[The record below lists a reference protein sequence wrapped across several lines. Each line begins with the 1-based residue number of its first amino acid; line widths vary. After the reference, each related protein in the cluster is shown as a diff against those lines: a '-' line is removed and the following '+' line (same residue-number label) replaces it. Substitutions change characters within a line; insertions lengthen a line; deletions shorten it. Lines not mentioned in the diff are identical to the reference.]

1 MMSKPAVFLDRDG
14 TVIRE
19 VGYLNR
25 LDRIEIFPWSIDAV
39 RVLNKAGFLAFV
51 VTNQA
56 GVARGYFEESLVQEA
71 HRAIDERMRA
81 GGAKIAGYY
90 YCPHHPDA
98 GVAPYRQACD
108 CRKPQPGMVRRAE
121 REFGIDPSRS
131 FVVGDR
137 WMDVEFGHAAGARSI
152 MVRTGYATGE
162 EPRPAGARGPDAV
175 VDNLMEAVSWILMHR
190 DATSLGT

>member
-25 LDRIEIFPWSIDAV
+25 LDRIELFPWSIDAV

-56 GVARGYFEESLVQEA
+56 GVARGYFEEALVQEA
-71 HRAIDERMRA
+71 HRFIDERMRA
-81 GGAKIAGYY
+81 GGARIDAYY
-90 YCPHHPDA
+90 YCPHHPDV
-98 GVAPYRQACD
+98 GVGQYRKACD
-108 CRKPQPGMVRRAE
+108 CRKPLPGMIRRAE
-121 REFGIDPSRS
+121 QEFGIDASRS

-137 WMDVEFGHAAGARSI
+137 WMDIEFGHAGRARSV
-152 MVRTGYATGE
+152 MVRTGYATG
-162 EPRPAGARGPDAV
+162 
-175 VDNLMEAVSWILMHR
+175 
-190 DATSLGT
+190 

>member
-1 MMSKPAVFLDRDG
+1 MMPKPAVFLDRDG

-39 RVLNKAGFLAFV
+39 RVLNRAGFLTFV

-56 GVARGYFEESLVQEA
+56 GVARGYFDEALVQET

-81 GGAKIAGYY
+81 GGARIDGYY

-98 GVAPYRQACD
+98 GVGPYRMACD
-108 CRKPQPGMVRRAE
+108 CRKPRPGMIRQAE
-121 REFGIDPSRS
+121 REFGVDAARS

-152 MVRTGYATGE
+152 MVRSGYATGE
-162 EPRPAGARGPDAV
+162 EPRPEGSRPPDAV
-175 VDNLMEAVSWILMHR
+175 VDNLMEAVSWILR
-190 DATSLGT
+190 NRG